1 MSGGFIKQTIS
12 ESELKPYPYIA
23 VVTGHADK
31 QKMGSLKVSV
41 FKGKVGDITNS
52 FESMV
57 SYCPPFFG
65 QTPYEAMDGNARSM
79 NSSQT
84 SYGMWMVPPDLG
96 AHVMVVFAN
105 GNPNDGYWI
114 GCVPQTGMNQ
124 MVPGIAASRY
134 VELTPQQ
141 KQKLYGNDNTPVPV
155 TEYNRRL
162 PNQTATNDLDTINKP
177 MHPFA
182 LRLAEQGL
190 LKDPIRGTTT
200 SSARRAPISN
210 VYGISTPGPIKA
222 VGGKVYNMGED
233 ENTKRTIAE
242 REGGTQFVMDDGF
255 VGFDERTGKKGLL
268 DEHVRIRTRTGHQI
282 LLHNSSDLIYICN
295 SKGTAWM
302 EFTSD
307 GKIDIFADDSVSIHT
322 ETDFN
327 FRAERD
333 INMEAG
339 RNINMATLN
348 NINMEAGGQ
357 IEGLAN
363 SEVNFTSVKHVN
375 LYAGGKLRLT
385 SAIHP
390 TSPKV
395 SNGIEITSKV
405 GNINLFSETGDIKA
419 VTPMNVI
426 VSSGLGTS
434 LISTTTTSIQSGGEM
449 YINTVGNN
457 IIKSVAANILTS
469 ATHMER
475 ASVLIDMN
483 GPTTAPVATASAE
496 NLTSSITKATSLIS
510 GPPGASGT
518 GAAGLAAA
526 ELATS
531 VSNFIK
537 HELPYRGRD
546 RNADRKI
553 EPGKIPQQ
561 KGWEN
566 NNYYAQRKIS
576 SITKRV
582 PTHEPWDHHESIMP
596 DEFKPEK
603 TDREL

>member
-1 MSGGFIKQTIS
+1 MSASGLIKQTIADIP
-12 ESELKPYPYIA
+12 LQPYPYIA

-31 QKMGSLKVSV
+31 QRMGSLKVSV
-41 FKGKVGDITNS
+41 FKGKTGDLSNS
-52 FESMV
+52 FATLV

-65 QTPYEAMDGNARSM
+65 QTAYEAMDGNARAM
-79 NSSQT
+79 NSSQS
-84 SYGMWMVPPDLG
+84 SYGMWMVPPDVG
-96 AHVMVVFAN
+96 THVMVVFAN

-114 GCVPQTGMNQ
+114 GCVPQTGINH
-124 MVPGIAASRY
+124 MVPGIAATQY

-141 KQKLYGNDNTPVPV
+141 KQKLYGNDSTPIPV
-155 TEYNRRL
+155 SEYNRRI
-162 PNQTATNDLDTINKP
+162 PSQTGTNDLDKINKP

-222 VGGKVYNMGED
+222 VGGKVYDIGEED
-233 ENTKRTIAE
+233 DAKRIVAE
-242 REGGTQFVMDDGF
+242 REGGTQFIMDDGQ
-255 VGFDERTGKKGLL
+255 VGFDERTGKKGII

-327 FRAERD
+327 FRADRD

-434 LISTTTTSIQSGGEM
+434 LISTKSTAIQSGTELF
-449 YINTVGNN
+449 INTVGNN
-457 IIKSVAANILTS
+457 MITS
-469 ATHMER
+469 AAMNVFVSTTHMER
-475 ASVLIDMN
+475 AATLIDMN
-483 GPTTAPVATASAE
+483 GPTTAPTPTSSE
-496 NLTSSITKATSLIS
+496 NLTASIAKATSLVS

-537 HELPYRGRD
+537 HTLPYRGRD

-566 NNYYAQRKIS
+566 NNYYAQTQIS